1 MTHND
6 RGMVTVELA
15 LVSVLVAGLVA
26 LVGWF
31 GLQLAFFDQ
40 CQVAADEVARQA
52 ARGDAAAVTRA
63 SAGVPPGAVVHLTDA
78 DGATTV
84 VVTFTPRLLG
94 VPTTELTARATVL
107 DEVRG

>member
-1 MTHND
+1 
-6 RGMVTVELA
+6 VTVELA

-31 GLQLAFFDQ
+31 GLQLVLVDQ
-40 CQVAADEVARQA
+40 CQLAADEVARQA
-52 ARGDAAAVTRA
+52 ARGDAAAVKRA
-63 SAGVPPGAVVHLTDA
+63 SAGAPPGAVVTVSDA

-84 VVTFTPRLLG
+84 VVTFTPRLMG
-94 VPTTELTARATVL
+94 VPTTELAARATVL

>member
-1 MTHND
+1 MTRND

-31 GLQLAFFDQ
+31 VLQLVFLDQ

-52 ARGDAAAVTRA
+52 ARGDSVAVTRA
-63 SAGVPPGAVVHLTDA
+63 SAGVPSGAVVQLTDA
-78 DGATTV
+78 GGATSV
-84 VVTFTPRLLG
+84 VVAFTPRLLG
-94 VPTTELTARATVL
+94 VPTIELTARATVL